1 MTDDDVVPV
10 AVSGNALCRLYVP
23 GEPDVVCV
31 YNAGPSFGHP
41 APLPGCD
48 DQECQGKIFLRR
60 RDAAL
65 IALKGHPDLA

>member
-1 MTDDDVVPV
+1 MTDDDIVPV
-10 AVSGNALCRLYVP
+10 AVSGNVLCRLYVP

-48 DQECQGKIFLRR
+48 DQECKRMIFCAVVTRR
-60 RDAAL
+60 
-65 IALKGHPDLA
+65 